1 MDEESLGKIKND
13 LEKLNSYQ
21 NRENT
26 PEEKAT
32 IPRLDIKDVPTTLP
46 KTPRE
51 VIDNKYIYH
60 NLETSGMIYTNMYFN
75 IDHLSLEEMQYAQL
89 INEFLG
95 SVDTKNISYRQ
106 IDDVIWQYLTG
117 LNFTISNIRL
127 DDKNIENN
135 IKVTFKTTRE
145 NIGKSTEIIKDFL
158 TNTIFDNQKRI
169 VELLRIRKSIFESGM
184 YDSGHLIALNRSNSH
199 IDKLTFIKEKLSGI
213 DYYLFI
219 KDAITEAT
227 EDFNGFKKNIEDI
240 YNKLFTKNVEFNIT
254 SAEDDFYLLKE
265 EIENNFD
272 FLIDPLEKKEITF
285 DKKPIK
291 EAILS
296 DANVNYVSKSADLKE
311 FDLRYD
317 GKFSLA
323 SSILSNP
330 YLYEL
335 IRAKGGAY
343 GAGML
348 VDRSGL
354 FGTYSYRD
362 PNIKLT
368 LDNYDKIPEICQNI
382 NMNERDFENQQISTM
397 GNFLRPKTPAQKA
410 DADFL
415 YYKKKSAK
423 TEEEIL
429 KEIKEAKLEDIKQL
443 ADQFSKALAV
453 DNICVFGNRDK
464 ILENKDLFD
473 RIIDLND

>member
-1 MDEESLGKIKND
+1 M
-13 LEKLNSYQ
+13 
-21 NRENT
+21 
-26 PEEKAT
+26 
-32 IPRLDIKDVPTTLP
+32 
-46 KTPRE
+46 
-51 VIDNKYIYH
+51 
-60 NLETSGMIYTNMYFN
+60 
-75 IDHLSLEEMQYAQL
+75 
-89 INEFLG
+89 
-95 SVDTKNISYRQ
+95 
-106 IDDVIWQYLTG
+106 IWQYLTG

-127 DDKNIENN
+127 DYKNIENN
-135 IKVTFKTTRE
+135 IKVTFKTTKE
-145 NIGKSTEIIKDFL
+145 NIRKSTEIIKDFL

-219 KDAITEAT
+219 KDAINEAT
-227 EDFNGFKKNIEDI
+227 CDFNSFKKKIEDI

-265 EIENNFD
+265 EIDNNFD

-311 FDLRYD
+311 FNLRYD

-323 SSILSNP
+323 SSIISNP

-368 LDNYDKIPEICQNI
+368 LDNYDKIPEICENI
-382 NMNERDFENQQISTM
+382 NMNERDFENHQISTM
-397 GNFLRPKTPAQKA
+397 GNFLRPKTSSQKA
-410 DADFL
+410 DSDFL

-453 DNICVFGNRDK
+453 NNICVFGNRDK